1 MANENKKKHKFK
13 TLDLVYIGLAA
24 ALIAICAWITIPL
37 TVPITL
43 QTLGV
48 CLVAGLFGAKKGT
61 FSVIIYIIL
70 GAIGVPV
77 FSGFRGG
84 IGVIAGSTGGYMLGF
99 IFTAL
104 IVGIV
109 SERTNKLWAIA
120 LSMAGG
126 ILICYAFGTAWF
138 AFVYAKDNSPASL
151 ATILGWCVFPF
162 LLPDAVKIISAA
174 LLTNRLKRFIK

>member
-1 MANENKKKHKFK
+1 MEKKKHKFK

-109 SERTNKLWAIA
+109 SDKTGKLWALI
-120 LSMAGG
+120 LSMACG
-126 ILICYAFGTAWF
+126 IIICYIFGTAWF
-138 AFVYAKDNSPASL
+138 AFVYAKDNSPASVG
-151 ATILGWCVFPF
+151 TILGWCVFPF
-162 LLPDAVKIISAA
+162 LLPDSAKIIIAA
-174 LLTNRLKRFIK
+174 LLTNRLKKFIK